1 MYKVV
6 GCDTS
11 KFDCIHREVC
21 GKVVGYIHE
30 NEFKC
35 DHYKIEK
42 SDSTVLVDL
51 GEKYLGDKNE

>member
-6 GCDTS
+6 GCDS
-11 KFDCIHREVC
+11 NMANCIHRCVC
-21 GKVVGYIHE
+21 SKTVGYLYE

-35 DHYKIEK
+35 DYYKVEK

-51 GEKYLGDKNE
+51 GEKYLGDK